1 MRRLWSESPVV
12 AGRWTL
18 REAVQ
23 GKPLRHPSHP
33 LFVHFP
39 AALPIAA
46 FAFDIASRVHADLTL
61 PRAALYNLAFALGMT
76 LPAALT
82 GLVDYLPM
90 VPGSRK
96 RRLGT
101 YHLLCQVT
109 AVALFAATLALRLLD
124 YDARQ
129 TPPAAIALLGLGCL
143 AVVVGN
149 YFGGTL
155 VYRQGMRVSVDL

>member
-18 REAVQ
+18 REVVR

-39 AALPIAA
+39 AALPLAA

-61 PRAALYNLAFALGMT
+61 PRAAFYNLAFALGMT
-76 LPAALT
+76 LPAAVT

-101 YHLLCQVT
+101 YHLLCQLS
-109 AVALFAATLALRLLD
+109 AAALFAASLAIRLLD

-129 TPPAAIALLGLGCL
+129 RPRQLLRCWAWAACPSPSAITLAGRWSIVRGC
-143 AVVVGN
+143 ASAW
-149 YFGGTL
+149 T
-155 VYRQGMRVSVDL
+155 S

>member
-18 REAVQ
+18 REVVQ

-39 AALPIAA
+39 AALPLAA

-61 PRAALYNLAFALGMT
+61 PRAAFYNLAFALGMT
-76 LPAALT
+76 LPAAVT

-101 YHLLCQVT
+101 YHLLCQLS
-109 AVALFAATLALRLLD
+109 AAALFAASLAIRLLD

-129 TPPAAIALLGLGCL
+129 TAPAAVALLGLGCL
-143 AVVVGN
+143 SVAIGN

>member
-1 MRRLWSESPVV
+1 MGDLWSGRPVI

-18 REAVQ
+18 REVVQ
-23 GKPLRHPSHP
+23 GKPLRHPSHA

-39 AALPIAA
+39 AALPMAA
-46 FAFDIASRVHADLTL
+46 FVFDIASRLRADLAL
-61 PRAALYNLAFALGMT
+61 PRAALYDLAFALAVAV
-76 LPAALT
+76 PAALT

-90 VPGSRK
+90 VPGSTK

-109 AVALFAATLALRLLD
+109 AVAFLAASLSLRLLQF
-124 YDARQ
+124 DARQ
-129 TPPAAIALLGLGCL
+129 TPPAAMALLGLGCL
-143 AVVVGN
+143 ALAAGN
-149 YFGGTL
+149 YFGGAL